1 MIPDDAWPAGD
12 LIEWADDET
21 RTHHDFFSAEP
32 DVITRPYTDDENAEA
47 DERAA
52 VEQAGKDETTLRTQ
66 AASGLADNAT
76 FLALTAPTNAQTLA
90 QVKALTRQMDSLA
103 RLMLNQTEGVT

>member
-1 MIPDDAWPAGD
+1 MIPDDAWPVGT
-12 LIEWADDET
+12 LLEWDDDET
-21 RTHHDFFSAEP
+21 RTHHDLRDLET
-32 DVITRPYTDDENAEA
+32 DVTRPYTDDENAAA

-52 VEQAGKDETTLRTQ
+52 VAQADKNETTLRTQ

-90 QVKALTRQMDSLA
+90 QVKALTRQMDALITLTTRETS
-103 RLMLNQTEGVT
+103 

>member
-21 RTHHDFFSAEP
+21 RIHHDFFSAEP
-32 DVITRPYTDDENAEA
+32 DVVTRPYTDDEDAAA

-52 VEQAGKDETTLRTQ
+52 VAQAGKNETTLRTQ

-90 QVKALTRQMDSLA
+90 QVKALTRQMTALISLTT
-103 RLMLNQTEGVT
+103 RETS